1 MLALT
6 MMNVVAKLSSSRAAW
21 TVFGLREAI
30 NNQNSVIIYK
40 IHEGYPSAVQTD
52 LKVGMKVLSI
62 NGKKIRSLDLA
73 AYLLKE
79 AGEIVSI
86 LVEEFE
92 GRSRAVFLSERRG
105 NRQLNSIEE
114 VASDCD
120 STDDS
125 CIYDHV
131 IDGRIHVK
139 YAPSKAEAR
148 ELLQPCPPPGLP
160 PGGVWGTH
168 TYSGRDTLKHAAYT
182 SLLFGEGVGMCMY
195 CCSPE
200 DELPAYKVD
209 GWVYEQDGSGLGSA
223 RTTDFEPAKIAQEC
237 DGNGRHTHW
246 YITK

>member
-92 GRSRAVFLSERRG
+92 ER
-105 NRQLNSIEE
+105 
-114 VASDCD
+114 
-120 STDDS
+120 
-125 CIYDHV
+125 
-131 IDGRIHVK
+131 
-139 YAPSKAEAR
+139 
-148 ELLQPCPPPGLP
+148 
-160 PGGVWGTH
+160 
-168 TYSGRDTLKHAAYT
+168 
-182 SLLFGEGVGMCMY
+182 
-195 CCSPE
+195 
-200 DELPAYKVD
+200 
-209 GWVYEQDGSGLGSA
+209 
-223 RTTDFEPAKIAQEC
+223 
-237 DGNGRHTHW
+237 
-246 YITK
+246 